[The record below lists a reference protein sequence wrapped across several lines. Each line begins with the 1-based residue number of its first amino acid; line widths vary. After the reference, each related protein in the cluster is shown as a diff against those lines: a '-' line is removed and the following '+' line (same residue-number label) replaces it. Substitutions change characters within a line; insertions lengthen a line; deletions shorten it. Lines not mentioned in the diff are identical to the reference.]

1 MESNFS
7 FFSFVEMRLAARNRI
22 SRIFSYP
29 FFHWEREHNKHRSLN
44 DHLYS
49 FSILVSPFF
58 PLQEDLKEAFRVFDR
73 EGKGYLT
80 RQELESVMK
89 NYDEGLTEKQMLT
102 MMQRAKFDHKDRL
115 NMENFLK
122 LIFNEDWRIFCPKT
136 LMSAEKETRSSF
148 N

>member
-1 MESNFS
+1 
-7 FFSFVEMRLAARNRI
+7 MRLAARNRI
-22 SRIFSYP
+22 SRIFFDP
-29 FFHWEREHNKHRSLN
+29 FFSLTQQTSEFKRSFIFLF
-44 DHLYS
+44 YPR
-49 FSILVSPFF
+49 FPFP

-122 LIFNEDWRIFCPKT
+122 LIFNED
-136 LMSAEKETRSSF
+136 
-148 N
+148 